1 MNTNRMNIL
10 DLAIDERDLEIRED
24 ELVSITNAGLKKLDI
39 SREELHRVF
48 AEGVKLMRS
57 RNVKPS
63 DRVRPCAHQ
72 TLDGKWEVVLVRY
85 SPLSD
90 PLMQGPIEGRAH

>member
-10 DLAIDERDLEIRED
+10 HLAIDEDDLEIHED
-24 ELVSITNAGLKKLDI
+24 ELESITNAGLKKLDI

-90 PLMQGPIEGRAH
+90 SLMQGPIEGRAQ

>member
-39 SREELHRVF
+39 SREELH
-48 AEGVKLMRS
+48 E
-57 RNVKPS
+57 
-63 DRVRPCAHQ
+63 
-72 TLDGKWEVVLVRY
+72 Y
-85 SPLSD
+85 S
-90 PLMQGPIEGRAH
+90 QKV

>member
-90 PLMQGPIEGRAH
+90 PLMQGPIEGRPQ